1 MNRIWLKVRQ
11 VKVSLG
17 PDVAILFIF
26 ISNNGEKKS
35 LKSQKKS
42 FPLPPPTNTHF
53 LRKLSP
59 SCKTSP
65 KKKKKKPQ
73 LPTYNWFTFPF
84 NL

>member
-42 FPLPPPTNTHF
+42 FPLPPPT
-53 LRKLSP
+53 KISQ
-59 SCKTSP
+59 SCKSSP